1 MSAYDALAADFD
13 RLRFLPR
20 DVPAAVRRAVLRET
34 GSLPAPL
41 VLDLGAGSGRFGMA
55 FVAARDRYVAAD
67 LSFDML
73 HAFAARCEPATMLV
87 RSNGERLPF
96 ADATFDAVL
105 LMQVVN
111 AARDWRPLL
120 AEATRVV
127 RRSGAVILGRRV
139 APEDGVDA
147 KMRRQL
153 TDILATC
160 GVEAGRNDAIDRTA
174 RWLAERGC
182 EVCVATVATWT
193 AQRTP
198 CAFLE
203 RHATGARF
211 SMLPEPIKDAAIG
224 RLREWAAATFGS
236 LDASFVETFRY
247 DLVIARPQP
256 GVSC

>member
-1 MSAYDALAADFD
+1 MTAFDALAPDFD
-13 RLRFLPR
+13 RLRGLPG
-20 DVPAAVRRAVLRET
+20 DVPPAIHCAILAAVPNV
-34 GSLPAPL
+34 PQPL
-41 VLDLGAGSGRFGMA
+41 LLDVGAGTGRIGTA
-55 FVAARDRYVAAD
+55 FVAARDRYVAVD
-67 LSFDML
+67 LSLDML
-73 HAFAARCEPATMLV
+73 HAFAARCEPALMLV
-87 RSNGERLPF
+87 QADGERLPF

-111 AARDWRPLL
+111 AARDWRALL

-127 RRSGAVILGRRV
+127 RRCGAVVLGRRV
-139 APEDGVDA
+139 APEDGIDA

-153 TDILATC
+153 ADILAAC
-160 GVEAGRNDAIDRTA
+160 GVEAGRNDAIDQTA
-174 RWLAERGC
+174 RWLTERGC

-211 SMLPEPIKDAAIG
+211 SMLPEPVKEAAMG
-224 RLREWAAATFGS
+224 QLRQWAAATFGS
-236 LDASFVETFRY
+236 LDASFVEAFRY

-256 GVSC
+256 GVSR